1 MREKIGFI
9 FALIFGVIA
18 AAMVW
23 FLVEIGRRFLDALD
37 ALGDL
42 AFTIPVIIAVVC
54 FCALIVA
61 GTWHLVEVLKAK
73 RRRVHADRHT
83 ALYPQ
88 IRVDPRRQDREAWLD
103 LNAVN
108 AQVAAAL
115 PRVKTNAQ
123 VVDRL
128 TRPAQLAGPEYP
140 PMPQIAAPAPPDVFR
155 PQSVYDAPISREI
168 AVPVGVD
175 GQGRP
180 VSIPIEGHSALLV
193 GGLPGS
199 GKTEFVGSVVAGLMR
214 QDPTGKRVQFTV
226 LDPKMADFAS
236 VRDDLTGLWRPVARD
251 VEPGIELMQA
261 VQAECRRRF
270 QVLQENGAVNLPDL
284 AEKGVQL
291 PYLVCVVD
299 EWASFSDSREFS
311 EASLYVARMGRAAGI
326 LAIFATQRPS
336 ARVVNPDVRACA
348 SATVAFRCR
357 SKGDSV
363 VLLDDPAAADLPAVP
378 GRAIVAMGDHTHV
391 HTYQAG
397 IRGGRFGQFMASL
410 PRVDGSQPLQPASN
424 WQPVGLESVEMPAR
438 GFQPPSQAQIPT
450 IDALRKI
457 ARGRAPTEQE
467 KALMRFFSTQGG
479 RSMTDLCFM
488 FWGYKDDVVLDF
500 VRDALGRVKG
510 QS

>member
-9 FALIFGVIA
+9 VALIFGGCTAVAI
-18 AAMVW
+18 W
-23 FLVEIGRRFLDALD
+23 FVVEVGRRFLDALD

-42 AFTIPVIIAVVC
+42 AFTIPVIIAVAC
-54 FCALIVA
+54 FCGLIVA

-73 RRRVHADRHT
+73 RRRIQPDRHT

-88 IRVDPRRQDREAWLD
+88 VRIDPRRQDREAWLD
-103 LNAVN
+103 LNAMN

-115 PRVKTNAQ
+115 PRVKMNAQ

-140 PMPQIAAPAPPDVFR
+140 QAQVLPALAPPDDFR
-155 PQSVYDAPISREI
+155 AQSVYDAPISREI

-180 VSIPIEGHSALLV
+180 VSIPIEGHSSFLV

-199 GKTEFVGSVVAGLMR
+199 GKSELLSSVVAGLMR
-214 QDPTGKRVQFTV
+214 QDATGKRVQFAV

-236 VRDDLTGLWRPVARD
+236 INDNLAGLWQPVARD

-270 QVLQENGAVNLPDL
+270 QVLRDNGAVNLPDL
-284 AEKGVQL
+284 AAKGVEI
-291 PYLVCVVD
+291 PYLCVIVD

-326 LAIFATQRPS
+326 MAIFATQRPS

-363 VLLDDPAAADLPAVP
+363 VLLDDPAAADLPPVP

-391 HTYQAG
+391 QTYQAG

-438 GFQPPSQAQIPT
+438 GFQPPAQAPIPT
-450 IDALRKI
+450 LDALRKI

-467 KALMRFFSTQGG
+467 KVLMRFFSTQGG

>member
-1 MREKIGFI
+1 MREKIGFV
-9 FALIFGVIA
+9 FALIFGGITAVAI
-18 AAMVW
+18 W
-23 FLVEIGRRFLDALD
+23 FVVEVGKRFLGALD

-42 AFTIPVIIAVVC
+42 AFTIPVLIAVAC

-61 GTWHLVEVLKAK
+61 GTWHLVEVLRV
-73 RRRVHADRHT
+73 RRRRIHADRHT

-88 IRVDPRRQDREAWLD
+88 VWVDPRKPGAWLD
-103 LNAVN
+103 LNAMN

-140 PMPQIAAPAPPDVFR
+140 QAQVLPALAPPDEFR
-155 PQSVYDAPISREI
+155 AQSVYDAPISREI

-175 GQGRP
+175 GQGKA
-180 VSIPIEGHSALLV
+180 VSIPLGNSSTVIT

-199 GKTEFVGSVVAGLMR
+199 GKSNFVGAAIAGMMR
-214 QDPTGKRVQFTV
+214 GDPTGTRVQV
-226 LDPKMADFAS
+226 AIVDAKRADFAG
-236 VRDDLTGLWRPVARD
+236 VPADLSGLWRPVARD
-251 VEPGIELMQA
+251 VES
-261 VQAECRRRF
+261 
-270 QVLQENGAVNLPDL
+270 
-284 AEKGVQL
+284 GVQL
-291 PYLVCVVD
+291 INDLWAECERRFKVMESHGVANFSDLGRHGVKLPFVVLFID
-299 EWASFSDSREFS
+299 EWGAFTGNSDFNYAALKLAQLS
-311 EASLYVARMGRAAGI
+311 RAAGI
-326 LAIFATQRPS
+326 TTLYATQRPS
-336 ARVVNPDVRACA
+336 RAVVNPDIKAMA
-348 SATVAFRCR
+348 DATVAFRCR
-357 SKGDSV
+357 SKGDSI
-363 VLLDDPAAADLPAVP
+363 VLMDDPAAADLPPVP

-391 HTYQAG
+391 HTYQAD

-424 WQPVGLESVEMPAR
+424 WQPVGLESAIRAAR
-438 GFQPPSQAQIPT
+438 ENQPPAPVAIPT
-450 IDALRKI
+450 LDALRKI